1 MRWRWLTC
9 RVASIPPAWQR
20 AWTAPATARIAPLS
34 TYQVAVDVLPLI
46 CQRHAK
52 SLILWLVQ
60 EPSVDELTTV
70 HGRLI
75 MIDPKVGP
83 LLLIAGSCMH
93 VCIHMTAVFGCF
105 AHVGIAGPKQPCTC
119 LGLNGNLVSLPSP
132 MSARTTC
139 ATPPTLRT
147 TPSPASGRHVWVC
160 AADGAH
166 PQPAALCGVR
176 PAGQAGGRQPGAGGL
191 RDTMLLGCVHRRR
204 ACMWYMG
211 SAGTCYLGVCTD
223 AGRA

>member
-1 MRWRWLTC
+1 M
-9 RVASIPPAWQR
+9 
-20 AWTAPATARIAPLS
+20 
-34 TYQVAVDVLPLI
+34 
-46 CQRHAK
+46 
-52 SLILWLVQ
+52 
-60 EPSVDELTTV
+60 DELTTV

-176 PAGQAGGRQPGAGGL
+176 PPGPAGGRQPRAGGL
-191 RDTMLLGCVHRRR
+191 RALPGATAAEQLAGCCSLLEPGLVWAANCWLASLLAGLRVAFSPSPSRPASHPTHSAVHR
-204 ACMWYMG
+204 C
-211 SAGTCYLGVCTD
+211 
-223 AGRA
+223 